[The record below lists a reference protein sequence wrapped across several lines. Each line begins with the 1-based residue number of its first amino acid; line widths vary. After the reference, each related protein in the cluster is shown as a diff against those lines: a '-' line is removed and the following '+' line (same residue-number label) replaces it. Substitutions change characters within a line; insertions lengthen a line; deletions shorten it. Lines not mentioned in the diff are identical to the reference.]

1 MAGDSSSNARL
12 PLDVLRRIDELCDGF
27 EAALRAG
34 RRIDPVSLVNEVVEA
49 ARGGLIYNLLSLDL
63 EYADPGREAQV
74 ISTWLRLFPGYRDV
88 IEKRGAKCEQ
98 STGAVPPAS
107 PAGEVTVTA
116 PNPVCD
122 STLVP
127 EETGI
132 GGPFAPPQS
141 DDTYQ
146 LAAAPRQKF
155 GDYELLEEIARGGM
169 GVVYR
174 ARQLSLNRI
183 VALKMILA
191 GQLASKMDV
200 ERFYSEARAAGD
212 LQHPNIVV
220 IHEVGQHDGQHF
232 FSMDYV
238 DGPSLAD
245 KLVEGTWPP
254 REAARLV
261 RQIARA
267 IHYAHT
273 RGIIHR
279 DLKPRNVLLTAEGQP
294 RITDFGLAKRLHGT
308 SGLTASG
315 QILGTPSFMSPEQA
329 QGKVRGVGPRSDVYS
344 LGAMLY
350 WLLTGRPPFSGRD
363 AIEVLKRVIERE
375 PTPPRRLKPQ
385 LDKDLETITLTCL
398 QKDPAERYSSARE
411 LADDLNRFL
420 KHEPIHSRPV
430 GQSEKL
436 WRWCRRKPLV
446 ASLMAA
452 IGLLVVLLLVTG
464 SVAWALWPKVL
475 SKRIPDQSI
484 YADHIRDAQ
493 RALERSNVAAAQ
505 RCLDACRGE
514 LRGWE
519 FGYLQGLASKPAPAA
534 MQGPGILQLDESV
547 PPAADAHLTK
557 SKHGFMHSATSVAF
571 TPDTMRIAGAGDG
584 LLKVWDAL
592 SGKEALELHDISR
605 VAFSPDVR
613 RIVGVAGGRLTVW
626 DLETKRE
633 LIQLEWPTSAILGR
647 PNAIWDAENRD
658 WVSPPLAARPVPSPD
673 REAVLLGRMPT
684 WICSAYSPNGK
695 RVAMG
700 SSDRLL
706 RVWDAEN
713 GRQTLTLMWHGDTV
727 SCIAY
732 SPDSKWI
739 VSGSSD
745 KTLKVWDVATDPG
758 SLTLNPGAAFQS
770 VRTRERLSLSGHQG
784 TVCGVAFS
792 PDGKRIVSASADKT
806 LKVWDAATGRETLTI
821 EGHLDAVQ
829 SVAFS
834 PDGSR
839 IVSGS
844 ADGEIRVWDA
854 EVGVGMLTLST
865 DAGGIRSLAFSRDGK
880 RIVSGSANGT
890 LRIWDASRGT
900 Q

>member
-34 RRIDPVSLVNEVVEA
+34 RRIDPATLVNEVTEA
-49 ARGGLIYNLLSLDL
+49 ARGDLIRHLLSLDL
-63 EYADPGREAQV
+63 DYANPGREAQV
-74 ISTWLRLFPGYRDV
+74 ISTWLRLFPGYRQV
-88 IEKRGAKCEQ
+88 IEKLAAKRKQ
-98 STGAVPPAS
+98 STGTVPPAS
-107 PAGEVTVTA
+107 PAGGVTVTA
-116 PNPVCD
+116 PNPVCE

-132 GGPFAPPQS
+132 GAPGAPPQS
-141 DDTYQ
+141 DDTYR

-174 ARQLSLNRI
+174 ARQLRLNRI

-191 GQLASKMDV
+191 GNLASATDV

-254 REAARLV
+254 RDAARLV

-344 LGAMLY
+344 LGAILY

-375 PTPPRRLKPQ
+375 PTSPRRLNRQ
-385 LDKDLETITLTCL
+385 LDKDLETITLKCL

-420 KHEPIHSRPV
+420 KNEPIHSRPV
-430 GQSEKL
+430 GRSEKL

-452 IGLLVVLLLVTG
+452 VGLLVILLLLTG
-464 SVAWALWPKVL
+464 SVVYSLWPKTIVKQIPVTQ
-475 SKRIPDQSI
+475 SRIPVTQSQRF
-484 YADHIRDAQ
+484 AGSNPRATGQ
-493 RALERSNVAAAQ
+493 RADPNFDVSVPQPAYKHQVLFDEAHNNFHTVSGRYKAFADLITNDGYHITPSKEPFTEERLASYNLLITANAPATSGPSRSAFTASECDSVVKWVRAGGSLLLITDHEPWVSGSEELGKRFGVDMSLRKTEDPANQ
-505 RCLDACRGE
+505 TENGLLFSREKNQLGDHPI
-514 LRGWE
+514 LRGRNDSE
-519 FGYLQGLASKPAPAA
+519 RVDRVLTFVGQSLK
-534 MQGPGILQLDESV
+534 GPPGSV
-547 PPAADAHLTK
+547 D
-557 SKHGFMHSATSVAF
+557 
-571 TPDTMRIAGAGDG
+571 
-584 LLKVWDAL
+584 LLK
-592 SGKEALELHDISR
+592 
-605 VAFSPDVR
+605 FSDTAEDVR
-613 RIVGVAGGRLTVW
+613 R
-626 DLETKRE
+626 
-633 LIQLEWPTSAILGR
+633 
-647 PNAIWDAENRD
+647 
-658 WVSPPLAARPVPSPD
+658 
-673 REAVLLGRMPT
+673 
-684 WICSAYSPNGK
+684 
-695 RVAMG
+695 
-700 SSDRLL
+700 
-706 RVWDAEN
+706 
-713 GRQTLTLMWHGDTV
+713 
-727 SCIAY
+727 
-732 SPDSKWI
+732 
-739 VSGSSD
+739 
-745 KTLKVWDVATDPG
+745 
-758 SLTLNPGAAFQS
+758 
-770 VRTRERLSLSGHQG
+770 RERRSAAGRAQGIAFKFGQGRVVVLGEAGALSAQVRGNPPIPMGMNVPGCDNRKLVLNIAHWLSG
-784 TVCGVAFS
+784 
-792 PDGKRIVSASADKT
+792 
-806 LKVWDAATGRETLTI
+806 LT
-821 EGHLDAVQ
+821 E
-829 SVAFS
+829 
-834 PDGSR
+834 
-839 IVSGS
+839 
-844 ADGEIRVWDA
+844 
-854 EVGVGMLTLST
+854 
-865 DAGGIRSLAFSRDGK
+865 
-880 RIVSGSANGT
+880 
-890 LRIWDASRGT
+890 
-900 Q
+900 

>member
-1 MAGDSSSNARL
+1 M
-12 PLDVLRRIDELCDGF
+12 DELCDRF

-34 RRIDPVSLVNEVVEA
+34 RRIDPVALVNEVVEA
-49 ARGGLIYNLLSLDL
+49 ARGGLIHNLLSLDL

-74 ISTWLRLFPGYRDV
+74 ISTWVRLFPGYRDV
-88 IEKRGAKCEQ
+88 IEKRGAKREQ
-98 STGAVPPAS
+98 SSGAVPPAS
-107 PAGEVTVTA
+107 PAGGVTVTA
-116 PNPVCD
+116 PNPVCE

-127 EETGI
+127 EETRI
-132 GGPFAPPQS
+132 GSPGAPPQS
-141 DDTYQ
+141 NDTYH

-191 GQLASKMDV
+191 GNLASATDV

-363 AIEVLKRVIERE
+363 PIEVLKRVIERE
-375 PTPPRRLKPQ
+375 PAPPRRLKPQ
-385 LDKDLETITLTCL
+385 LDKDLETITLKCL

-420 KHEPIHSRPV
+420 KNEPIHSRPV
-430 GQSEKL
+430 GRSEKL

-452 IGLLVVLLLVTG
+452 IGLLVLLLLVTG

-475 SKRIPDQSI
+475 IKRIPEQSI

-505 RCLDACRGE
+505 RCLDACRGD

-519 FGYLQGLASKPAPAA
+519 FGYLQSQASKAA
-534 MQGPGILQLDESV
+534 SSGAAQGPLILQLDASV
-547 PPAADAHLTK
+547 APAPDARLTK
-557 SKHGFMHSATSVAF
+557 SKHGFMHGVTSVAF
-571 TPDTMRIAGAGDG
+571 SPDAQRIAGASEDG
-584 LLKVWDAL
+584 ILKVWDAS
-592 SGKEALELHDISR
+592 SGKEALNLHDVSR

-626 DLETKRE
+626 DLETKKE
-633 LIQLEWPTSAILGR
+633 LIQLEWPTSAILVR

-658 WVSPPLAARPVPSPD
+658 WVSPPLAARPVPMPD

-684 WICSAYSPNGK
+684 GICFAYSPNGK
-695 RVAMG
+695 RIAMG
-700 SSDRLL
+700 SSDKSV

-770 VRTRERLSLSGHQG
+770 FQSRERLSLNGHLG
-784 TVCGVAFS
+784 AVYGVAFS

-821 EGHLDAVQ
+821 EGHLDGVQ

-854 EVGVGMLTLST
+854 EVGVGMLTLTT
-865 DAGGIRSLAFSRDGK
+865 DAGGILSVAFSRDGK

-890 LRIWDASRGT
+890 LRIWDASRST

>member
-1 MAGDSSSNARL
+1 
-12 PLDVLRRIDELCDGF
+12 LDVLRRIDELCDGF

-34 RRIDPVSLVNEVVEA
+34 RRIDPATLVNEVTEA
-49 ARGGLIYNLLSLDL
+49 ARGDLIRHLLSLDL
-63 EYADPGREAQV
+63 DYANPGREAQV
-74 ISTWLRLFPGYRDV
+74 ISTWLRLFPGYRQV
-88 IEKRGAKCEQ
+88 IEKLAAKRKQ
-98 STGAVPPAS
+98 STGTVPPAS
-107 PAGEVTVTA
+107 PAGGVTVTA
-116 PNPVCD
+116 PNPVCE

-132 GGPFAPPQS
+132 GAPGAPPQS
-141 DDTYQ
+141 DDTYR

-174 ARQLSLNRI
+174 ARQLRLNRI

-191 GQLASKMDV
+191 GNLASATDV

-238 DGPSLAD
+238 DGRSLAD

-344 LGAMLY
+344 LGAILY

-375 PTPPRRLKPQ
+375 PTSPRRLNRQ
-385 LDKDLETITLTCL
+385 LDKDLETITLKCL

-411 LADDLNRFL
+411 LAEDLNRFL
-420 KHEPIHSRPV
+420 KHEPIGARPV
-430 GQSEKL
+430 WRTEKL

-464 SVAWALWPKVL
+464 SVVWALWPKVL
-475 SKRIPDQSI
+475 IKRIPDQSI

-505 RCLDACRGE
+505 RCLDACRGD

-519 FGYLQGLASKPAPAA
+519 FGYLQGLAAKAASSGAP
-534 MQGPGILQLDESV
+534 QGPRILQLDASV
-547 PPAADAHLTK
+547 APGTDARLTK
-557 SKHGFMHSATSVAF
+557 SKHGFMHGVTSVVF
-571 TPDTMRIAGAGDG
+571 SPDAQRIAGAGDDG
-584 LLKVWDAL
+584 ILKVWDAS
-592 SGKEALELHDISR
+592 SGKEALNLHGVSR
-605 VAFSPDVR
+605 VAFRPDIR
-613 RIVGVAGGRLTVW
+613 QIVGVAGGSLTVW
-626 DLETKRE
+626 DMEAKRE

-658 WVSPPLAARPVPSPD
+658 WVSPPPVPAPGRFPGPPARFPD
-673 REAVLLGRMPT
+673 REANRGGEMPN
-684 WICSAYSPNGK
+684 WNCFAYSPDGK
-695 RVAMG
+695 RVAAG
-700 SSDRLL
+700 SSDRSI
-706 RVWDAEN
+706 RVWDAES
-713 GRQTLTLMWHGDTV
+713 GKQTLTLMWHGATV
-727 SCIAY
+727 LCIAY

-745 KTLKVWDVATDPG
+745 KTLKVWNVAADPG

-770 VRTRERLSLSGHQG
+770 LGTRERLSLSGHQG
-784 TVCGVAFS
+784 AVLAVAFS

-821 EGHLDAVQ
+821 EGHLDGVQ

-854 EVGVGMLTLST
+854 EIGVGMLTLTT

-880 RIVSGSANGT
+880 RLVSGSADGA
-890 LRIWDASRGT
+890 LRIWDASRGKK
-900 Q
+900 